1 MRQGSALLPN
11 SPFSSGGAP
20 LASSWTGASMLS
32 RPSSIFAT
40 LTEGAERTPSR
51 EQRFPDGEQGAH
63 SDEGDPDSPAARSPA
78 PIAARAARQRRIK
91 PRRSSL
97 TRRYESGEGFL
108 RSGGG
113 VVEGL
118 TDTESVGDLGS
129 TAAAPSEGSLTQAA
143 AELVATTSSLL
154 PTSLLGALSNPIAGS
169 FTGSFTSLF
178 GDDTEEAP
186 SIRSI
191 RASPVSTTPRERPRP
206 GRISRGSG
214 RSSEQLD

>member
-51 EQRFPDGEQGAH
+51 ERRFPDGEQGAH

-206 GRISRGSG
+206 GRISRGSR